1 MGLTR
6 LPAWDCAARTGSA
19 GRIRRPVT
27 TYQSNLT
34 CTRYRPR
41 NQREIRPKLAHG
53 THALQ
58 VYGAAGS
65 GGIYR
70 RAAAILTEVENVD
83 VAVICGRNQRLG
95 RRLSR
100 LAERPGR
107 PGRHARGVG

>member
-1 MGLTR
+1 M
-6 LPAWDCAARTGSA
+6 TG
-19 GRIRRPVT
+19 
-27 TYQSNLT
+27 
-34 CTRYRPR
+34 
-41 NQREIRPKLAHG
+41 
-53 THALQ
+53 
-58 VYGAAGS
+58 GAEGS

-107 PGRHARGVG
+107 PGRHARGVGPGGPAPRRF